1 MLDATPS
8 AVAFVFIKSFL
19 LGVANDGA
27 RSLVKCTIDIFKYA
41 FNIPRP
47 YVERTPV
54 VAQTRRKPKAVLDR
68 PSVRER
74 LLDST
79 ASVMIAQDT
88 VDVSLSD
95 IARHADVNVALVSY
109 YFGGKDE
116 LMLALA
122 ERDAARALAGL
133 DRLMS
138 LDLGPVEKLRR
149 HLIGVIRTFFTHPYL
164 NRLLRALMRDS
175 STRVAKEIAEFFAR
189 PVADAIARLL
199 AEGAESGELRP
210 IDPMLFC
217 FAALGACEHIFS
229 GRAMLRFVFD
239 TKEIDEEMCM
249 RHAEFVADL
258 LMNGCLVR
266 AVVPSDDGQK
276 PTKRGKQ
283 ARTYSEEEHHE
294 RDNRVDRNHHSQKHR
309 RNAD

>member
-1 MLDATPS
+1 M
-8 AVAFVFIKSFL
+8 
-19 LGVANDGA
+19 
-27 RSLVKCTIDIFKYA
+27 IDIFKCA
-41 FNIPRP
+41 FNI
-47 YVERTPV
+47 YDDILKDMPV
-54 VAQTRRKPKAVLDR
+54 AAQTRRKPKAVLDR

-122 ERDAARALAGL
+122 ERDAAHASAGL
-133 DRLMS
+133 DRLLS
-138 LDLGPVEKLRR
+138 LDLGPVEKLRL
-149 HLIGVIRTFFTHPYL
+149 HLTGVIKTFFTHPYL

-175 STRVAKEIAEFFAR
+175 STRVAKEIAESFAR
-189 PVADAIARLL
+189 PVADAMGRLL
-199 AEGAESGELRP
+199 AEGVASGALRP
-210 IDPMLFC
+210 VDPMLFY
-217 FAALGACEHIFS
+217 FAALGACEHIFN
-229 GRAMLRFVFD
+229 GRTMLRFVFN
-239 TKEIDEEMCM
+239 TKEVDDEMCM

-266 AVVPSDDGQK
+266 AVVPVDDGQK

-283 ARTYSEEEHHE
+283 ARNHSKGEHHG
-294 RDNRVDRNHHSQKHR
+294 RDDSVDRSQYSQKHR
-309 RNAD
+309 RNAG

>member
-1 MLDATPS
+1 MP
-8 AVAFVFIKSFL
+8 VA
-19 LGVANDGA
+19 
-27 RSLVKCTIDIFKYA
+27 
-41 FNIPRP
+41 
-47 YVERTPV
+47 
-54 VAQTRRKPKAVLDR
+54 AQTRRKPKAVLDR
-68 PSVRER
+68 PSVRDR

-88 VDVSLSD
+88 IDVSLSD

-122 ERDAARALAGL
+122 ERDAARALAGV
-133 DRLMS
+133 DRLLR

-189 PVADAIARLL
+189 PVADAMGRLL
-199 AEGAESGELRP
+199 AEGVESGELRP
-210 IDPMLFC
+210 VDPMLFY

-229 GRAMLRFVFD
+229 GRAMLKFVFG
-239 TKEIDEEMCM
+239 TKEVDDEMCM

-266 AVVPSDDGQK
+266 AVVPIDDGQK

-283 ARTYSEEEHHE
+283 ARTYAKGEDNE
-294 RDNRVDRNHHSQKHR
+294 RDDRVDRRHHSQKNR

>member
-1 MLDATPS
+1 MP
-8 AVAFVFIKSFL
+8 VA
-19 LGVANDGA
+19 
-27 RSLVKCTIDIFKYA
+27 
-41 FNIPRP
+41 
-47 YVERTPV
+47 
-54 VAQTRRKPKAVLDR
+54 AQTRRKPKAVLDR

-88 VDVSLSD
+88 VDVSLGD

-122 ERDAARALAGL
+122 ERDAARASAGL

-149 HLIGVIRTFFTHPYL
+149 HLIGVIKTFFTHPYL

-175 STRVAKEIAEFFAR
+175 STRVAKEIAESFAR
-189 PVADAIARLL
+189 PVADAMGRLL
-199 AEGAESGELRP
+199 AEGVASGELRP
-210 IDPMLFC
+210 VDPMLFY
-217 FAALGACEHIFS
+217 FAALGACEHIFN
-229 GRAMLRFVFD
+229 GRTMLRFVFD
-239 TKEIDEEMCM
+239 TKEVDDEMCM

-266 AVVPSDDGQK
+266 AVVPIDDGQK

-283 ARTYSEEEHHE
+283 ARILSKGEDHG
-294 RDNRVDRNHHSQKHR
+294 RDDSVDRSQYSQKHR
-309 RNAD
+309 RNAG